1 MSYESQKKMNL
12 KLNVAAEDSN
22 KELIKRK
29 TFSSSKKYTQDEF
42 SFKSDN
48 NLIQIDMKRAST
60 NPEQAIDAY
69 KKERNPN
76 KKTSDPG
83 EKLELVFS
91 KTDKKLKN
99 SSKKNLQ
106 KANLSDSNEIDNLKI
121 GQSIEEFS
129 SFTFLNCFNN
139 KNHLDGGSMSE
150 ITDLSDYP
158 SFQKQDQTRKKSY
171 IEDMEMEDIPITNI
185 ATKYSPTLIPKR
197 ANEVSEKPEKHE
209 NFEKKEKTDSPIH
222 DQQKDKF
229 TEGPMQNIQNYYD
242 YTFECMK
249 KIQNVQRIPMEQVK
263 YTRLENLP
271 FEKDIYFLSKNKFF

>member
-12 KLNVAAEDSN
+12 KLNVAAEESN
-22 KELIKRK
+22 KDLVKRK
-29 TFSSSKKYTQDEF
+29 TFSSSKKYTQEEF

-60 NPEQAIDAY
+60 NPEQPIDAS
-69 KKERNPN
+69 KKDRNPN

-83 EKLELVFS
+83 EKMNIVFS

-106 KANLSDSNEIDNLKI
+106 KANLDDSNEIDNLKI

-129 SFTFLNCFNN
+129 SFTFLKSFNN

-171 IEDMEMEDIPITNI
+171 IEDMEMDDIPITNI

-197 ANEVSEKPEKHE
+197 ANEVSEKPEKC
-209 NFEKKEKTDSPIH
+209 EKNEKNEKTDSPVH

-249 KIQNVQRIPMEQVK
+249 KIQNVQRIPIEQVK

-271 FEKDIYFLSKNKFF
+271 FEKDIYFLSKNNIF